1 MPSQPLGEY
10 RCQCAFKQ
18 SKSNITRDNLER
30 DEIRL
35 IPAVIAKLNRDCPYL
50 CPKLNW
56 DCLYLCAADFKWLE
70 EFPKMENGK
79 LDWNVLAETR

>member
-35 IPAVIAKLNRDCPYL
+35 IHAVIAKLNRDCPYL
-50 CPKLNW
+50 C
-56 DCLYLCAADFKWLE
+56 AAGFNWLE